1 MSLAGFAAWLQAT
14 PFSMALQSTAWV
26 VPLLQSLH
34 ILMIGVVFVSI
45 LAVALKVLGW
55 LRVDETLAAVWGRF
69 APFLWGGLAVMAL
82 TGLLLVIAEPVRE
95 LMSIS
100 FRIKMLLLAAGIAGA
115 VSFGR
120 RIAREVRAAAA
131 HGATATANPAPA
143 TAAPATA
150 PAASLPRPM
159 RLAAIATVL
168 LWLAIIFLGRAI
180 AYDDA
185 IWGASSLP
193 GEVLQ

>member
-1 MSLAGFAAWLQAT
+1 MTLAGFAAWLQAT
-14 PFSMALQSTAWV
+14 SFSTALQSTAWV

-55 LRVDETLAAVWGRF
+55 LRVDETLARVWQRF

-82 TGLLLVIAEPVRE
+82 TGLLLVITEPVRE
-95 LMSIS
+95 LLSIS
-100 FRIKMLLLAAGIAGA
+100 FRIKMVLLAVGIAGA
-115 VSFGR
+115 VAFGR
-120 RIAREVRAAAA
+120 HVARHGGMEASSPGGHRPPAALRAAA
-131 HGATATANPAPA
+131 
-143 TAAPATA
+143 
-150 PAASLPRPM
+150 M
-159 RLAAIATVL
+159 ATVV

-185 IWGASSLP
+185 IWGRQGAAQVEVP
-193 GEVLQ
+193 G